1 MDCHIAEQVAA
12 ALSGVAAAPQG
23 RLLSV
28 NNIEV
33 YYYRVVQALRG
44 LSFEV
49 PEGKVV
55 ALLGSNGAGKT
66 TALKAISGL
75 LPLENGE
82 VTGGDITFGGRS
94 VLRDEPHTLVR
105 RGMGHVR
112 EGRRIFADLTV
123 HDNLVAASFALTGRK
138 NVLPDFDDIYD
149 LFPRLKERRTQLG
162 GYLSG
167 GEQQMLALGRALIGK
182 PEIILL
188 DEPSLGLAPKLVL
201 EIFDTISRINEERG
215 ATILLVEQNAN
226 VAFSHAHYGY
236 ILENGRVVIEGDV
249 NKLRDDDDVRE
260 FYLGVG
266 GADRKSFRDVKH
278 YKRRKRWLS

>member
-1 MDCHIAEQVAA
+1 M
-12 ALSGVAAAPQG
+12 
-23 RLLSV
+23 LSV

-33 YYYRVVQALRG
+33 YYHHVVQALGG

-49 PEGKVV
+49 PDGKVV
-55 ALLGSNGAGKT
+55 ALLGANGTGKT

-82 VTGGDITFGGRS
+82 VTDGDILFGGRS
-94 VLRDEPHTLVR
+94 VLSEQPHSLVR

-123 HDNLVAASFALTGRK
+123 HDNLVAASYALTGRK
-138 NVLPDFDDIYD
+138 DAPADYDDIYD
-149 LFPRLKERRTQLG
+149 MFPRLKERRAQLA

-167 GEQQMLALGRALIGK
+167 GEQQMLALGRALIGH
-182 PEIILL
+182 PEIVLL

-236 ILENGRVVIEGDV
+236 ILENGRVVIEGPVD
-249 NKLRDDDDVRE
+249 KLRNDDDVRE

-266 GADRKSFRDVKH
+266 GTEAKSFRDVKH